1 MLRREGGFPA
11 APAEIR
17 DSRRRTSPQRRQTAW
32 IGAEAPR
39 LGGRRVRTVGKVR
52 TAGEV
57 RDPRVETSGR
67 RRRSQRRAQRSG
79 RVRLV
84 EDRAVFAE
92 PVVGPA
98 GAEERKC

>member
-1 MLRREGGFPA
+1 M
-11 APAEIR
+11 
-17 DSRRRTSPQRRQTAW
+17 RRRTSPQRRQTAW

-39 LGGRRVRTVGKVR
+39 LGFRRVRTVGKVR

-57 RDPRVETSGR
+57 RDPGVETSRR

-79 RVRLV
+79 RVGLV

-92 PVVGPA
+92 PDETYMIGLPVSLRRCQDPLISL
-98 GAEERKC
+98 

>member
-1 MLRREGGFPA
+1 M
-11 APAEIR
+11 
-17 DSRRRTSPQRRQTAW
+17 RRRTSPQRRQTAW

-39 LGGRRVRTVGKVR
+39 LGFRRVRTVGKVR

-57 RDPRVETSGR
+57 RDPGVERR

-79 RVRLV
+79 RVGLV